1 MTNPLAAHE
10 AVLAGEQTPHRCVH
24 TVSDNQIHSREC
36 CLTMPLFTHHN
47 RSLHYLVRGR
57 GEPVLLLH
65 GLGASGADFAYQVR
79 ALEGQFKV
87 IVPDLPGCGHSGPLR
102 SDCSIENF
110 AASLWLLLDHL
121 EIPKTSI
128 MGFSLGG
135 AVALEMALQ
144 RPDAVP
150 RLALVNSLASYK
162 IDNWS
167 KWLEARL
174 PGTLVHLFGMRLTGW
189 LCASRMFPHP
199 WQQSLRQ
206 RAAAV
211 IAAVPAAS
219 YLGIMSALER
229 WSATDRLAGLRNRT
243 LVIAAEHDYTP
254 LAEKRELARNLG
266 AELIV
271 VRGSRHGTPFDAAEI
286 TNSILIALM
295 KDQPLPSPEKCVCD
309 APAEPHPLEFV
320 GSLAEQHAL
329 GP

>member
-1 MTNPLAAHE
+1 MSHFLHQ
-10 AVLAGEQTPHRCVH
+10 G
-24 TVSDNQIHSREC
+24 
-36 CLTMPLFTHHN
+36 
-47 RSLHYLVRGR
+47 RSLYYLVRGR
-57 GEPVLLLH
+57 GQPLLLVH

-79 ALEGQFKV
+79 ALEGQFRV
-87 IVPDLPGCGHSGPLR
+87 IVPDLPGCGHSGPLDP
-102 SDCSIENF
+102 DCSIENF
-110 AASLWLLLDHL
+110 ATALWRLLDHL
-121 EIPKTSI
+121 EIPRTSI

-150 RLALVNSLASYK
+150 RLALINSLASYE
-162 IDNWS
+162 IDTWT

-174 PGTLVHLFGMRLTGW
+174 PNALVHLVGIRLTGW
-189 LCASRMFPHP
+189 LCAARLFPHP
-199 WQQSLRQ
+199 WQQSLRA

-219 YLGIMSALER
+219 YIGIMSALER
-229 WSATDRLAGLRNRT
+229 WSASDRLAGLRSRT
-243 LVIAAEHDYTP
+243 VVIAAEYDYTP
-254 LAEKRELARNLG
+254 LAEKRELAMQLG

-286 TNSILIALM
+286 TNASLIALM
-295 KDQPLPSPEKCVCD
+295 HDRPLPPIEQWVCD
-309 APAEPHPLEFV
+309 APSAPQPLEFV

>member
-1 MTNPLAAHE
+1 VADEPASGVTMSLFF
-10 AVLAGEQTPHRCVH
+10 HR
-24 TVSDNQIHSREC
+24 R
-36 CLTMPLFTHHN
+36 
-47 RSLHYLVRGR
+47 RSLYYLVRGR
-57 GEPVLLLH
+57 GEPLLLLH

-79 ALEGQFKV
+79 ALEGQFRV

-102 SDCSIENF
+102 ADCSIEKF

-150 RLALVNSLASYK
+150 RLALINSLASYK
-162 IDNWS
+162 IDTWS

-174 PGTLVHLFGMRLTGW
+174 PSALVRILGMQLTGW
-189 LCASRMFPHP
+189 LCAARMFPHP
-199 WQQSLRQ
+199 WQQSLRGH
-206 RAAAV
+206 AAAV
-211 IAAVPAAS
+211 IAAAPAAS

-229 WSATDRLAGLRNRT
+229 WTASERLAGLRSRT

-254 LAEKRELARNLG
+254 LAEKRELARNLC

-295 KDQPLPSPEKCVCD
+295 RDQPLPSADQWVCD
-309 APAEPHPLEFV
+309 APAEPQPLGFV
-320 GSLAEQHAL
+320 GRLAEQHAL

>member
-1 MTNPLAAHE
+1 MSQFLH
-10 AVLAGEQTPHRCVH
+10 HRC
-24 TVSDNQIHSREC
+24 
-36 CLTMPLFTHHN
+36 
-47 RSLHYLVRGR
+47 SLYYLVRGR
-57 GEPVLLLH
+57 GEPVLLVH

-79 ALEGQFKV
+79 ALEGQFRV

-102 SDCSIENF
+102 PDCSIGEF
-110 AASLWLLLDHL
+110 AASLWALLDHL
-121 EIPKTSI
+121 EIPAANI

-150 RLALVNSLASYK
+150 RLALINSLASYK
-162 IDNWS
+162 VDHWT

-174 PGTLVHLFGMRLTGW
+174 PGALVHLFGMRLIGW
-189 LCASRMFPHP
+189 LCAGRMFPHP

-219 YLGIMSALER
+219 YLGIMSALEC
-229 WSATDRLAGLRNRT
+229 WTATERLAGLRSRT

-254 LAEKRELARNLG
+254 LAEKRELARNLA

-295 KDQPLPSPEKCVCD
+295 KDQPLPPADQWICD
-309 APAEPHPLEFV
+309 TPAEPQPLEFV